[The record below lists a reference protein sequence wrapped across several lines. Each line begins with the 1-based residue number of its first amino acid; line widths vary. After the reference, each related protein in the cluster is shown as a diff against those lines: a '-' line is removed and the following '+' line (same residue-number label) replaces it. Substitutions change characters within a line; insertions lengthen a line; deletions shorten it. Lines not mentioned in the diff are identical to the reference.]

1 MSLPPHDLNDT
12 IARVRDLKAARD
24 FWREECLTYKAE
36 LEACERGIFRA
47 ALAFGFGVTLATV
60 LVIVFV

>member
-1 MSLPPHDLNDT
+1 
-12 IARVRDLKAARD
+12 VRDLKAARD